1 MEKGIEEKYRYKNYE
16 DWKIAL
22 TKSPPQSML
31 RNRGLGGGKQSNYM
45 PIEGVEA
52 LADMMFREW
61 NVTDEKYFNIINEI
75 VCTVK
80 ITALPD
86 YPGADYMVLTGS
98 ASKPI
103 QVDKGSEITQFPK
116 GKKPNA
122 LQYCMPATRSDA
134 IGCAFETK
142 GNLFG
147 RNVNRDA
154 SNNYGFDVSYE
165 KEE

>member
-1 MEKGIEEKYRYKNYE
+1 MSEIIESYRYENFE
-16 DWKIAL
+16 AWKVAI
-22 TKSPPQSML
+22 TKGPPASL
-31 RNRGLGGGKQSNYM
+31 IKTRGLGGSKQSSYQ
-45 PIEGVEA
+45 PIEVTEA

-61 NVTDEKYFNIINEI
+61 NVSDEKYFNIINEI

-86 YPGADYMVLTGS
+86 YPGADYMVFTGT
-98 ASKPI
+98 ASKPVT
-103 QVDKGSEITQFPK
+103 VDKGSDLTQFPK
-116 GKKPNA
+116 GKKANA
-122 LQYCMPATRSDA
+122 LQYNMPAVRSDA

-147 RNVNRDA
+147 RNISRESTNDF
-154 SNNYGFDVSYE
+154 GFDVSYE